1 MNRNAFHNILVNGL
15 ILAEDG
21 KKMSKKLKNYPEP
34 SYLIEKYGADALR
47 MYLLTSPAVRA
58 EPVRLG
64 ESLVE
69 QMYKDFSAP
78 LLNAYNFLATYA
90 QIDNFKA
97 YNKEIHYMQNN
108 CSLNEI
114 ETDMLIRT
122 NCDII
127 AQIDTPSPLAK
138 QIQTLLKSMQGKR
151 VTIDLVDTTNNNR
164 YKQYIVDHPKKN
176 ILMIGDSKQYKNIWQ
191 TTYGTDKANASHPIV
206 PLMTYSV
213 TNDLDR
219 WIISALHNMMHETEN
234 TINRYLLDNASKEI
248 MNFIDKLTNRYIR
261 RSRRRFRSSGMD
273 ADKNSAYNTLFTV
286 MEKLLR
292 ITSPF
297 APFITEHIR
306 QQLQKF
312 SHNPLEQGDSVHL
325 AYMPL
330 ANTQYIDTKLLE
342 EIELVRRI
350 ITL

>member
-1 MNRNAFHNILVNGL
+1 
-15 ILAEDG
+15 
-21 KKMSKKLKNYPEP
+21 
-34 SYLIEKYGADALR
+34 
-47 MYLLTSPAVRA
+47 
-58 EPVRLG
+58 
-64 ESLVE
+64 
-69 QMYKDFSAP
+69 
-78 LLNAYNFLATYA
+78 
-90 QIDNFKA
+90 
-97 YNKEIHYMQNN
+97 
-108 CSLNEI
+108 
-114 ETDMLIRT
+114 
-122 NCDII
+122 
-127 AQIDTPSPLAK
+127 
-138 QIQTLLKSMQGKR
+138 MQGKR

-297 APFITEHIR
+297 APFITE
-306 QQLQKF
+306 
-312 SHNPLEQGDSVHL
+312 
-325 AYMPL
+325 
-330 ANTQYIDTKLLE
+330 
-342 EIELVRRI
+342 
-350 ITL
+350 